1 MPVNMTM
8 SIDYEHGGFRRL
20 EVVDRGRKRR
30 KRVLKAPSYFPPV
43 ERFSRFAGALDVGRD
58 Y

>member
-1 MPVNMTM
+1 MTM

>member
-1 MPVNMTM
+1 MLCHLPNPLAFVMLLTLN
-8 SIDYEHGGFRRL
+8 
-20 EVVDRGRKRR
+20 R
-30 KRVLKAPSYFPPV
+30 KRVLKVPSYFPPV